1 MAENACWFKFDALCS
16 SFRSKEEYLDLSELF
31 KVFIIE
37 RIPILT
43 KENLSAAT
51 RFTWFVDIIY
61 DRKVN
66 LILSADVNLDLLF
79 SKTIKAMDFDRT
91 KSRLQ
96 EITACQI

>member
-1 MAENACWFKFDALCS
+1 M
-16 SFRSKEEYLDLSELF
+16 DLSELF

-51 RFTWFVDIIY
+51 RFTWFIDIIY

-96 EITACQI
+96 EITALQI